1 MIHTLASISMN
12 HRVFSALFTLLFLTS
27 VGFFSPSANAQ
38 EQSEILFTLGNKNV
52 EKEEFLYLITKGKK
66 VDPAAATLSREE
78 FETNFDQFLLY
89 KLKVAEA
96 EALGLDQSE
105 EFSREFG
112 SFKESLIAPFLIK
125 NGVEE
130 GELRKVYSRMQE
142 IVRASHILFQFPPNA
157 SNEDSLTVLKLA
169 LKVKLELEK
178 GGDFSALALE
188 YSDDPSA
195 KVNKGDLGYFT
206 GLQMV
211 QQFEEAAYML
221 PVGSISDPVLSDFGY
236 HVIQVNDRQANPGE
250 VQVSHILVRFDPE
263 IASQEENAR
272 RKISDIYAE
281 IQKEN
286 TRWEEI
292 VKSYSEDP
300 ATKDVGGILPWFG
313 VGTMIPEFEMAALS
327 LTEIGEIS
335 PPLKTPYGYHI
346 LRLEGNRTLQP
357 YEDLE
362 QTIKSKILRNSKS
375 GMIQSQVIAMQKAR
389 FGFKENEAELVRLS
403 NALTSSDLTSFG
415 AQLQEKGLVGAQLF
429 TIQNKSYVAGD
440 LWKFMQLE
448 EITPKGSG
456 TFLNRWL
463 EKFIAKTLEETEEKE
478 LEANNTDYKKLLKE
492 YRDGILMFSL
502 TNQEVWQKG
511 LNDSIGQQEFY
522 KNNLQNY
529 QWKTRV
535 QAYLVKVNDA
545 SKLENARK
553 SLQNKGFNSDSF
565 ASFEADYR
573 ANYPTA
579 YATESGTF
587 EYEAHPILSK
597 VDLNQSYQELVVEGV
612 PYVLVVGKIYPP
624 GPRKF
629 EEARGLVIRD
639 YQAYLDQT
647 LTKRLKEKYP
657 IQINSGVK
665 EKAFAALNN

>member
-1 MIHTLASISMN
+1 MN
-12 HRVFSALFTLLFLTS
+12 YRVLSAFFTLLFLAS
-27 VGFFSPSANAQ
+27 GGFFSPSALAQ
-38 EQSEILFTLGNKNV
+38 EQPEVLFTVGSKAV
-52 EKEEFLYLITKGKK
+52 GKEEFLYLITKGKK
-66 VDPAAATLSREE
+66 VDPAAATISREE

-89 KLKVAEA
+89 QLKVAEA
-96 EALGLDQSE
+96 ESLGLHQSE
-105 EFSREFG
+105 EFDREFG

-130 GELRKVYSRMQE
+130 GELRKVYGRMQE
-142 IVRASHILFQFPPNA
+142 IVRARHILFQFPPNA
-157 SNEDSLTVLKLA
+157 SNEDSLSMLKMA
-169 LKVKLELEK
+169 LKVKAELEN
-178 GGDFSALALE
+178 GADFSALALE

-195 KVNKGDLGYFT
+195 KVNKGDLGYFS

-211 QQFEEAAYML
+211 QQFEEAAFML

-236 HVIQVNDRQANPGE
+236 HIIQVMDRQANPGE

-263 IASQEENAR
+263 NSAQEENAR

-300 ATKDVGGILPWFG
+300 ATKEAAGILPWFG
-313 VGTMIPEFEMAALS
+313 VGTMIPEFEMASLS
-327 LTEIGEIS
+327 LTEVGEIS

-346 LRLEGNRTLQP
+346 LRLEGKRSLQS

-375 GMIQSQVIAMQKAR
+375 GMIQSQVVAMQKAR
-389 FGFKENEAELVRLS
+389 YGFKENEAELAKLS
-403 NALTSSDLTSFG
+403 KTLTSEELASFG
-415 AQLQEKGLVGAQLF
+415 AQVKEKGISGVQLF
-429 TIQNKSYVAGD
+429 TINNKPYVLGD
-440 LWKFMQLE
+440 LLKFMQAKE
-448 EITPKGSG
+448 VTPKGAES
-456 TFLNRWL
+456 FFNRWL
-463 EKFIAKTLEETEEKE
+463 ERFVSETLEDTEERD
-478 LEANNTDYKKLLKE
+478 LEANNTAYQKLIKE

-522 KNNLQNY
+522 KNNIQNY

-545 SKLENARK
+545 SKLDNARK
-553 SLQNKGFNSDSF
+553 YLQNKGFNTESF
-565 ASFEADYR
+565 VTFEADYR

-579 YATESGTF
+579 YAIESGTF

-597 VDLNQSYQELVVEGV
+597 VDLNQPYQELVVEGV
-612 PYVLVVGKIYPP
+612 PYVLVVGKIYTP

-639 YQAYLDQT
+639 YQAFLDQT
-647 LTKRLKEKYP
+647 LLKRLKEKYP
-657 IQINSGVK
+657 IQINPEVK
-665 EKAFAALNN
+665 EKAFAALNH